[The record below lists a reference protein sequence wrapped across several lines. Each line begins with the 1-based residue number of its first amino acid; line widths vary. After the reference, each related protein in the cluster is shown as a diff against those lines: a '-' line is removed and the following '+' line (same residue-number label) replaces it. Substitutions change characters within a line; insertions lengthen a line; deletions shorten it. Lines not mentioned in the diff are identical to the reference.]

1 MATVIHR
8 CTGQLSKATPT
19 SSIFFCLPRPTPTF
33 PIRIETRHCTG
44 LPLVAAQ
51 SVCKSFWRE
60 TPIPL
65 PRTARTPHRFTL
77 LPPTAKPPSQCE
89 LLLRSTRHPH
99 HARTAATISHTPSL
113 PLAATGVAHAQHASQ
128 QPAAR
133 QRLQQRQGLP
143 TALGLQVKAIRG
155 VSPNHPSLPYSEGHS
170 DMVTVLL
177 EAGADPNLKNK
188 DENTPL
194 HVAAAEGREDVV
206 KRLVQKGADVAAL
219 NKQRWQPSH
228 WAAAGGHSS
237 VLKQLVLSGAD
248 LHATTSTGHTCL
260 HLCSAAGSPA
270 LFRAVHTASLF
281 YCSPP

>member
-1 MATVIHR
+1 VCAKAFGAKRQSHRQEQREHHAPALCCRRRQSRCRSANSSSASPSTDITRAPPPQYLTQLPSRCHRHCSCAVCITAAGFTSTTPTTTGTPR
-8 CTGQLSKATPT
+8 CTGPA
-19 SSIFFCLPRPTPTF
+19 
-33 PIRIETRHCTG
+33 G
-44 LPLVAAQ
+44 NG
-51 SVCKSFWRE
+51 
-60 TPIPL
+60 
-65 PRTARTPHRFTL
+65 
-77 LPPTAKPPSQCE
+77 PS
-89 LLLRSTRHPH
+89 RRK
-99 HARTAATISHTPSL
+99 
-113 PLAATGVAHAQHASQ
+113 TGVSIDHAS
-128 QPAAR
+128 
-133 QRLQQRQGLP
+133 L
-143 TALGLQVKAIRG
+143 
-155 VSPNHPSLPYSEGHS
+155 SCSEGHS

-260 HLCSAAGSPA
+260 HLCSASGSPTPY
-270 LFRAVHTASLF
+270 RAIHTAF
-281 YCSPP
+281 